1 VRERP
6 FYGWTIVIAL
16 GVTTILS
23 YGTNQYLFGLLVEP
37 LAREFGWD
45 RASIALAYSGV
56 VLVSGLAGLVL
67 GPIIDRLGARLLLAT
82 GSLIN
87 GLSLLALA
95 HVHGLP
101 AFDLLWTF
109 GFGVG
114 SALTFY
120 PVTMTVVANWFAR
133 RRTQAFSLLSIMGAF
148 SSTITYPIAGVLIA
162 HFGWREAV
170 TILGIV
176 QLVVAFPLHALVVR
190 RRPED
195 IGLFPDGAPSAGT
208 STPESG
214 VTYPTAR
221 RSAAF
226 WLLTLALALGAFAST
241 GMVLEQVAYLIAR
254 GYAPAY
260 AATLVGLFGLAYL
273 PGRAFIAWSG
283 ERISLALLFAAAF
296 AIQAIGVVVLVKA
309 PSLPG
314 VIAYVCTFGAAY
326 GATFPLRGA
335 LMAQRFGRR
344 SYGAIIA
351 SQGVPVGIGAAL
363 GPVVVGRLI
372 DAHGYATAF
381 AACIAALVAAAA
393 IVAIPVR
400 ATRGLPDSPAYP
412 AAYAGDG
419 P

>member
-6 FYGWTIVIAL
+6 FYGWTIVVAL

-23 YGTNQYLFGLLVEP
+23 YGTNQYLFGLLVDP
-37 LAREFGWD
+37 LAHEFGWD

-56 VLVSGLAGLVL
+56 VLVSGLAGLGL
-67 GPIIDRLGARLLLAT
+67 GPIVDRLGARMALAT

-87 GLSLLALA
+87 GLALLALA
-95 HVHGLP
+95 RVHGLA

-109 GFGVG
+109 AFGLG

-120 PVTMTVVANWFAR
+120 PVTMTVVANWFSRQRA
-133 RRTQAFSLLSIMGAF
+133 QAFSLLSFMGAF

-162 HFGWREAV
+162 QYGWREAV
-170 TILGIV
+170 TILGMV
-176 QLVVAFPLHALVVR
+176 QLVVAFPLHVLIVR

-195 IGLFPDGAPSAGT
+195 LGLFPDGARSAGT

-214 VTYPTAR
+214 IRYRVAL
-221 RSAAF
+221 RSAGF
-226 WLLTLALALGAFAST
+226 WLLTTALALGAFAST
-241 GMVLEQVAYLIAR
+241 GMVVEQVAYLIAR
-254 GYAPAY
+254 GYAPAL
-260 AATLVGLFGLAYL
+260 AATLVGLFGIAYL
-273 PGRAFIAWSG
+273 PGRVFIAWFG
-283 ERISLALLFAAAF
+283 ERSSLALVFAAAF
-296 AIQAIGVVVLVKA
+296 ALQALGIVVLIKA
-309 PSLPG
+309 PSMPG

-344 SYGAIIA
+344 SYGGIIA
-351 SQGVPVGIGAAL
+351 AQGVPVGIGAAL

-372 DAHGYATAF
+372 DALGYGAAF
-381 AACIAALVAAAA
+381 AACIAALLAAAV
-393 IVAIPVR
+393 IVALPVR
-400 ATRGLPDSPAYP
+400 SPRGLPAPPAYP
-412 AAYAGDG
+412 GAYAGEG